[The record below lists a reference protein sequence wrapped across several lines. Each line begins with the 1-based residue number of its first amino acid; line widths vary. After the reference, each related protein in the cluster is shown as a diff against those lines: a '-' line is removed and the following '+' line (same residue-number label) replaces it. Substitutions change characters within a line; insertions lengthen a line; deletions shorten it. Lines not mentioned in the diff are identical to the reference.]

1 MFRFMIKTA
10 LYIAPIVVGAVSKK
24 FSFFKEIVFPIG
36 CEAIARAI

>member
-1 MFRFMIKTA
+1 MFRFLAKA
-10 LYIAPIVVGAVSKK
+10 VLYVAPIIVGAVSKK

>member
-1 MFRFMIKTA
+1 MFRFLCKA
-10 LYIAPIVVGAVSKK
+10 VLYVAPIIVGAVSKK

>member
-1 MFRFMIKTA
+1 MFRFLAKAI
-10 LYIAPIVVGAVSKK
+10 LYVAPIVVGAVSKK